1 MLFKEWRR
9 LRRFSHHLPPPLCSR
24 GGAVAVVA
32 EESRFTLGFVT
43 SVSAGINWHVR
54 DASSRAAEKGAGE
67 QERTLGRNCGWA
79 IAD

>member
-1 MLFKEWRR
+1 M
-9 LRRFSHHLPPPLCSR
+9 
-24 GGAVAVVA
+24 AVVA

-43 SVSAGINWHVR
+43 SVSAGIDWHVR